1 MLNSTYSVL
10 FQLFLLESTCAL
22 KGGWEQE
29 QKDPGQRC
37 HLSVLGAD
45 FLCYVSSNSAETSP
59 IMEICGEC
67 LVGVLQVSFFFPLN
81 YCDPTAK
88 HYSVMYPLKLA
99 RGLPGKFNV
108 FLWCLHG
115 TSLNMNG
122 KFFSTKGCSSSS
134 TENLGKKIK
143 DSSVPD
149 FLIWGWDVNEAALR
163 SSFSSSQSGVG
174 RFIRKIPSQ
183 FPLSWLLQPEPGGS
197 AALGEIYGSLKAS
210 NFAPCRG
217 SEKDLRF
224 WCFHRSCGW
233 IQVFFDAPHTSER
246 SSSCWFLFGSLGFF
260 LFSFFHVDKAV
271 FNVL

>member
-1 MLNSTYSVL
+1 MWRMS
-10 FQLFLLESTCAL
+10 
-22 KGGWEQE
+22 
-29 QKDPGQRC
+29 
-37 HLSVLGAD
+37 
-45 FLCYVSSNSAETSP
+45 
-59 IMEICGEC
+59 CGRPA
-67 LVGVLQVSFFFPLN
+67 VSFFFPLN
-81 YCDPTAK
+81 YCDPTAQ

-108 FLWCLHG
+108 FFWCLHG

-134 TENLGKKIK
+134 TENLGKIK
-143 DSSVPD
+143 DSNVPD
-149 FLIWGWDVNEAALR
+149 FLIWGWVVNEAALR

-233 IQVFFDAPHTSER
+233 IQVFLMLHIQVKGAAVVGFCLAL
-246 SSSCWFLFGSLGFF
+246 WFFFFF
-260 LFSFFHVDKAV
+260 LSFMWTRQCLIFFRALLLRTQLIFVVQFTLKMWSYLLGGGSVHTR
-271 FNVL
+271 